1 MLQKARHICMPSR
14 HANIR
19 MCRVLQRAGDL
30 ITSKFPAFQK
40 AKYPN
45 ISKIFCCL
53 CFRNPYI
60 LSKYFKY
67 LLLQTEGS
75 TEAAVREAIQPSGPD
90 ASCLARFYWGGRC
103 SRADLIYWFLF
114 REYVEDLIWH
124 SFLIYQKKCCG
135 ADLILTSYSKM
146 LGLIWCWFLIWRIR
160 WGADL

>member
-1 MLQKARHICMPSR
+1 MQISQC
-14 HANIR
+14 
-19 MCRVLQRAGDL
+19 VLQRAGDSA
-30 ITSKFPAFQK
+30 ISKFPAFQK

-53 CFRNPYI
+53 CFRNPNI

-103 SRADLIYWFLF
+103 SDLLISFLMDMSRTWFDIDFLFDKDVVGLIWYWFLA
-114 REYVEDLIWH
+114 EEDV
-124 SFLIYQKKCCG
+124 G
-135 ADLILTSYSKM
+135 ADLVLTSLWRRYI
-146 LGLIWCWFLIWRIR
+146 LYWGWFEI
-160 WGADL
+160 DF